1 MKFIE
6 HSDNRKIDFLEIAFK
21 NFFIIVIIFIMQLSK
36 PIDYIYTWSLYF
48 CSDFVKKKNLHFLIH
63 IFVYIYL
70 QIKCEKGNITNV
82 QNRFKFIL
90 WETSCKISI

>member
-6 HSDNRKIDFLEIAFK
+6 HSDNGKIDFLEIAFK
-21 NFFIIVIIFIMQLSK
+21 NFFIIVISFIMQLSK
-36 PIDYIYTWSLYF
+36 PVDYIYTWSLYF
-48 CSDFVKKKNLHFLIH
+48 CSDFVKKKKLEFFNT
-63 IFVYIYL
+63 YICLYL
-70 QIKCEKGNITNV
+70 STNKKGNITNV